1 MTQRNGKR
9 PFFSDGVVMIE
20 YAILL
25 PALLLFV
32 LGIMDVGRLIW
43 TQTTL
48 DRAVEAA
55 ARCGAI
61 DTNNCGTLTKIENY
75 AVTQAFGLVISSSA
89 FTASTASCGIQV
101 VASFPFVFVTPY
113 IKSSTLTLA
122 ATACY
127 PT

>member
-1 MTQRNGKR
+1 MKRQEGKQF
-9 PFFSDGVVMIE
+9 FFSSGAVLIE
-20 YAILL
+20 YALLL

-48 DRAVEAA
+48 NRAVEAA

-61 DTNNCGTLTKIENY
+61 DTKNCSTLTQIQNY
-75 AVTQAFGLVISSSA
+75 AVTQAFGLTITASA
-89 FTASTASCGIQV
+89 FTASAAGCGAQV
-101 VASFPFVFVTPY
+101 VASFPFVFVTPF
-113 IKSSTLTLA
+113 IAPGAITLA

-127 PT
+127 PS

>member
-1 MTQRNGKR
+1 MMRRIGKQSR
-9 PFFSDGVVMIE
+9 FSSGAVLIE

-43 TQTTL
+43 MQTTL
-48 DRAVEAA
+48 NRAVEAA

-61 DTNNCGTLTKIENY
+61 NTTNCGTFTQIQSY
-75 AVTQAFGLVISSSA
+75 AVTQAFGLTITSAA
-89 FTASTASCGIQV
+89 FTASTANCGVQV
-101 VASFPFVFVTPY
+101 VASFPFVFVTPF
-113 IKSSTLTLA
+113 IAPGTVTLA

-127 PT
+127 PS